1 MDAPDY
7 AALRPAIR
15 RLDPRPHPAVALA
28 TAGLPL
34 LGVFLLDWSVAA
46 MIGLYWAENAVIGL
60 FHLGKIRAAQG
71 RSDDP
76 AMVRALEANPD
87 LTPDQRQ
94 AQLDTTHR
102 IQHFSMPGV
111 FVVHYGL
118 FCLGHAAV
126 IAFVFDGAFAQLGSA
141 LGLVA
146 LGLFAVQQA
155 DELRRVRKDA
165 GIRALPRGVVMF
177 QPYARVVALHLALLL
192 AALPALFGAHLAAAL
207 IIAAIK
213 LGADLTGVFSLS
225 ALLER
230 AIEKRAAARA

>member
-7 AALRPAIR
+7 TTLRPAIR
-15 RLDPRPHPAVALA
+15 RLDPRPHPAVALTA
-28 TAGLPL
+28 AGLPL
-34 LGVFLLDWSVAA
+34 LGVVLFDWSVAA
-46 MIGLYWAENAVIGL
+46 MIGLYWAENLVIGL
-60 FHLGKIRAAQG
+60 FHVGKILAAHG

-76 AMVRALEANPD
+76 AMLRALRANPD
-87 LTPDQRQ
+87 FTPEQRQ

-102 IQHFSMPGV
+102 IQHAIMPGL

-118 FCLGHAAV
+118 FCLGHAVV

-146 LGLFAVQQA
+146 LVLFAAQQGI
-155 DELRRVRKDA
+155 ELHRVRGDA

-177 QPYARVVALHLALLL
+177 QPYARVVVLHVALLL
-192 AALPALFGAHLAAAL
+192 AALPALFGAHLVAAL
-207 IIAAIK
+207 VIAAIK

-225 ALLER
+225 ALLQR
-230 AIEKRAAARA
+230 AIEKRAAIQG